1 MVFDADF
8 KEEMTQQMIAAISFA
23 LESDTEVLIDDIKQI
38 RKVINT
44 YTYSFHGQF
53 AAGELFGEFYGQYS
67 VKDNLTT
74 LLQMKF
80 KFGDSDTESIVKC
93 NSGQA
98 MLNGIA
104 NAYNIYRT
112 RKSAL
117 PRIYPELVKRLDLIE
132 KIAKSEAQEVAEK
145 ILYLTAEIREMF
157 GTDIELVGSL
167 PAEKEG

>member
-67 VKDNLTT
+67 LKDNLTT

-93 NSGQA
+93 NSGQT

-117 PRIYPELVKRLDLIE
+117 PRIYPELVKKLDHID
-132 KIAKSEAQEVAEK
+132 KIAEDTKVADK
-145 ILYLTAEIREMF
+145 ILQLTAEIRDMF
-157 GTDIELVGSL
+157 GTDIELVGTL

>member
-8 KEEMTQQMIAAISFA
+8 NEEITQQLIAAISFA
-23 LESDTEVLIDDIKQI
+23 LESDAEVLLDEVKQI

-53 AAGELFGEFYGQYS
+53 AAGEVFGEFYGQFA
-67 VKDNLTT
+67 VKDNMKT
-74 LLQMKF
+74 LQQMKF
-80 KFGDSDTESIVKC
+80 KFGDSDTESIIKC
-93 NSGQA
+93 NSCQT

-117 PRIYPELVKRLDLIE
+117 PRIYPELVKRLDLID
-132 KIAKSEAQEVAEK
+132 KIAEDTKVTDK

-157 GTDIELVGSL
+157 GTDIEIAGTL

>member
-53 AAGELFGEFYGQYS
+53 AAGELFGEFYGQFS

-74 LLQMKF
+74 LQQMKF

-93 NSGQA
+93 NSGQT

-117 PRIYPELVKRLDLIE
+117 PRIYPELVKKLDRID
-132 KIAKSEAQEVAEK
+132 KIAEDTKVADK
-145 ILYLTAEIREMF
+145 ILQITAEIRDMF
-157 GTDIELVGSL
+157 GTDIELVGTL

>member
-53 AAGELFGEFYGQYS
+53 AAGELFGEFYGQFS

-93 NSGQA
+93 NSGQT

-117 PRIYPELVKRLDLIE
+117 PRIYPELVKKLDRID
-132 KIAKSEAQEVAEK
+132 KIAEDTKVADK
-145 ILYLTAEIREMF
+145 ILQITAEIRDMF
-157 GTDIELVGSL
+157 GTDIELVGTL

>member
-8 KEEMTQQMIAAISFA
+8 NEEITQQLIAAISFA
-23 LESDTEVLIDDIKQI
+23 LESDAEVLLDEVKQI

-53 AAGELFGEFYGQYS
+53 AAGEVFGEFYGQFS
-67 VKDNLTT
+67 VKDNLKTIQ
-74 LLQMKF
+74 QMKF
-80 KFGDSDTESIVKC
+80 KFGDSDTESIIKC
-93 NSGQA
+93 NSCQT

-117 PRIYPELVKRLDLIE
+117 PRIYPELVKRLELID
-132 KIAKSEAQEVAEK
+132 KIAEDTKVADK
-145 ILYLTAEIREMF
+145 ILHLTAEIREMF
-157 GTDIELVGSL
+157 GTDIELVGTL

>member
-53 AAGELFGEFYGQYS
+53 AAGELFGEFYGQFS

-93 NSGQA
+93 NSGQT

-117 PRIYPELVKRLDLIE
+117 PRIYPELVKKLDRID
-132 KIAKSEAQEVAEK
+132 KIAEDTKVADK
-145 ILYLTAEIREMF
+145 ILQLTAEIRDMF
-157 GTDIELVGSL
+157 GTDIELVGTL

>member
-67 VKDNLTT
+67 LKDNLTT
-74 LLQMKF
+74 LMQMKF

-93 NSGQA
+93 NSGQT

-117 PRIYPELVKRLDLIE
+117 PRIYPELVKKLDRID
-132 KIAKSEAQEVAEK
+132 KIAEDTKVADK
-145 ILYLTAEIREMF
+145 ILQITAEIRDMF
-157 GTDIELVGSL
+157 GTDIELVGTL

>member
-53 AAGELFGEFYGQYS
+53 AAVELFGEFYGQYS
-67 VKDNLTT
+67 LKDNLTN
-74 LLQMKF
+74 LMQMKF

-93 NSGQA
+93 NSGQT

-117 PRIYPELVKRLDLIE
+117 PRIYPELVKKLDSID
-132 KIAKSEAQEVAEK
+132 KIAEDTKVADK
-145 ILYLTAEIREMF
+145 ILQLTAEIRDMF
-157 GTDIELVGSL
+157 GTDIELVGTL

>member
-67 VKDNLTT
+67 LKDNLTT
-74 LLQMKF
+74 LMQMKF

-93 NSGQA
+93 NSGQT

-117 PRIYPELVKRLDLIE
+117 PRIYPELVKKLDIID
-132 KIAKSEAQEVAEK
+132 KIAEDTKVADK
-145 ILYLTAEIREMF
+145 ILQITAEIRDMF
-157 GTDIELVGSL
+157 GTDIELVGTL

>member
-8 KEEMTQQMIAAISFA
+8 NEEITQQLIAAISFA
-23 LESDTEVLIDDIKQI
+23 LESDAEVLLDEVKQI

-53 AAGELFGEFYGQYS
+53 AAGEVFGEFYGQFS
-67 VKDNLTT
+67 VKDNLKT
-74 LLQMKF
+74 LQQMKF
-80 KFGDSDTESIVKC
+80 KFGDSDTESIIKC
-93 NSGQA
+93 NSGQT

-117 PRIYPELVKRLDLIE
+117 PRIYPELVKRLELIE
-132 KIAKSEAQEVAEK
+132 KIAEDTKVADK

-157 GTDIELVGSL
+157 GTDIEIAGTL

>member
-53 AAGELFGEFYGQYS
+53 AAGELFGEFYGQFS

-93 NSGQA
+93 NSGQT

-117 PRIYPELVKRLDLIE
+117 PRIYPELVKKLDLID
-132 KIAKSEAQEVAEK
+132 KIAEDTKVADK
-145 ILYLTAEIREMF
+145 ILQITAEIRDMF
-157 GTDIELVGSL
+157 GTDIELVGTL

>member
-8 KEEMTQQMIAAISFA
+8 NEEITQQLIAAISFA
-23 LESDTEVLIDDIKQI
+23 LESDAEVLLDEVKQI

-53 AAGELFGEFYGQYS
+53 AAGEVFGEFYGQFS
-67 VKDNLTT
+67 VKDNLKT
-74 LLQMKF
+74 LQQMKL
-80 KFGDSDTESIVKC
+80 KFGDSDTESIIKC
-93 NSGQA
+93 NSCQT

-117 PRIYPELVKRLDLIE
+117 PRIYPELVKRLDLID
-132 KIAKSEAQEVAEK
+132 KIAEDTKVADK
-145 ILYLTAEIREMF
+145 ILHLTAEIREMF
-157 GTDIELVGSL
+157 GTDIELAGTL

>member
-67 VKDNLTT
+67 LKDNLTT

-93 NSGQA
+93 NSGQT

-117 PRIYPELVKRLDLIE
+117 PRIYPELVKKLDLID
-132 KIAKSEAQEVAEK
+132 KIAEDTKVADK
-145 ILYLTAEIREMF
+145 ILQITAEIRDMF
-157 GTDIELVGSL
+157 GTDIELVGTL

>member
-53 AAGELFGEFYGQYS
+53 AAGELFGEFYGQFS
-67 VKDNLTT
+67 VKDNLTN
-74 LLQMKF
+74 LMQMKF

-93 NSGQA
+93 NSGQT

-117 PRIYPELVKRLDLIE
+117 PRIYPELVKKLDRID
-132 KIAKSEAQEVAEK
+132 KIAEDTKVADK
-145 ILYLTAEIREMF
+145 ILQITAEIRDMF
-157 GTDIELVGSL
+157 GTDIELVGTL

>member
-1 MVFDADF
+1 MVFDTDF
-8 KEEMTQQMIAAISFA
+8 KKEMTQQMIAAISFA
-23 LESDTEVLIDDIKQI
+23 LESDAEVLIDDIQQI

-53 AAGELFGEFYGQYS
+53 AAGEMFGEFYGQYS

-80 KFGDSDTESIVKC
+80 KFGDSDTESLVKC
-93 NSGQA
+93 NSGQT
-98 MLNGIA
+98 MLQGIA
-104 NAYNIYRT
+104 TAYNIYRT

-117 PRIYPELVKRLDLIE
+117 PRIYPELVKRLELIE
-132 KIAKSEAQEVAEK
+132 KIAEDTKVADK
-145 ILYLTAEIREMF
+145 ILYLTAEIRELF
-157 GTDIELVGSL
+157 GTDIEIANTL

>member
-8 KEEMTQQMIAAISFA
+8 NEEITQQLIAAISFA
-23 LESDTEVLIDDIKQI
+23 LESDAEVLLDEVKQI

-53 AAGELFGEFYGQYS
+53 AAGEVFGEFYGQFS
-67 VKDNLTT
+67 VKDNLKT
-74 LLQMKF
+74 LQQMKF
-80 KFGDSDTESIVKC
+80 KFGDSDTESIIKC
-93 NSGQA
+93 NSCQT

-117 PRIYPELVKRLDLIE
+117 PRIYPELVKRLELID
-132 KIAKSEAQEVAEK
+132 KIAEDTKVADK
-145 ILYLTAEIREMF
+145 ILHLTAEIREMF
-157 GTDIELVGSL
+157 GTDIELVGTL

>member
-8 KEEMTQQMIAAISFA
+8 NEEITQQLIAAISFA
-23 LESDTEVLIDDIKQI
+23 LESDAEVLLDEVKQI

-53 AAGELFGEFYGQYS
+53 AAGEVFGEFYGQFA
-67 VKDNLTT
+67 VKDNMKT
-74 LLQMKF
+74 LQQMKF
-80 KFGDSDTESIVKC
+80 KFGDSDTESIIKC
-93 NSGQA
+93 NSCQT

-117 PRIYPELVKRLDLIE
+117 PRIYPELVKRLELIE
-132 KIAKSEAQEVAEK
+132 KIAEDTKVADK

-157 GTDIELVGSL
+157 GTDIELVGTL

>member
-8 KEEMTQQMIAAISFA
+8 NEEITQQLIAAISFA
-23 LESDTEVLIDDIKQI
+23 LESDAEVLLDEVKQI

-53 AAGELFGEFYGQYS
+53 AAGEVFGEFYGQFS
-67 VKDNLTT
+67 VKDNLKT
-74 LLQMKF
+74 LQQMKF
-80 KFGDSDTESIVKC
+80 KFGDSDTESIIKC
-93 NSGQA
+93 NSCQT

-117 PRIYPELVKRLDLIE
+117 PRIYPELVKRLELID
-132 KIAKSEAQEVAEK
+132 KIAEDTKVADK
-145 ILYLTAEIREMF
+145 ILHLTAEIREMF
-157 GTDIELVGSL
+157 GTDIELAGTL

>member
-8 KEEMTQQMIAAISFA
+8 NEEITQQLIAAISFA
-23 LESDTEVLIDDIKQI
+23 LESDAEVLLDEVKQI

-53 AAGELFGEFYGQYS
+53 AAGEVFGEFYGQFS
-67 VKDNLTT
+67 VKDNLKT
-74 LLQMKF
+74 LQQMKF
-80 KFGDSDTESIVKC
+80 KFGDSDTESIIKC
-93 NSGQA
+93 NSGQT

-117 PRIYPELVKRLDLIE
+117 PRIYPELVKRLELID
-132 KIAKSEAQEVAEK
+132 KIAEDTKVADK
-145 ILYLTAEIREMF
+145 ILHLTAEIREMF
-157 GTDIELVGSL
+157 GTDIELVGTL